1 MTGTRS
7 KGTEGLLKVA
17 IALCVLFSLANLAGL
32 IYAHIPPYEVG
43 ECFEA
48 SAQRLYAKVD
58 ANHVLGGYS
67 EITTSEGQKGPI
79 AFIEMRHPAFKKVEC
94 K

>member
-1 MTGTRS
+1 MTGTR

-43 ECFEA
+43 ECF
-48 SAQRLYAKVD
+48 SVPTQRLTAKVE
-58 ANHVLGGYS
+58 ANHVLSGYS

-79 AFIEMRHPAFKKVEC
+79 AFMEMRHPSFKKVEC